1 MCLVGSTKCFARFIY
16 ATPRSK
22 QLFEAK
28 TKTEYPEQN
37 PPMCFSTNNIM
48 FWVSRLQF
56 IIPTPI
62 SCWFLGCGAAGP
74 ETMLLSVLYA
84 HTFHENC
91 FSNKFY
97 PSPRTQRHI
106 SYWAARRLSGSSVD
120 DGTRFSNRFPFRSQ
134 FELIRYDT
142 IRYDPIGSLFV
153 CLFRHNARIVSL
165 TDGGWGWGL
174 LVPGHIDGMRSPPQ
188 APRVLWSF
196 SQRVWDRKFV
206 YHGVCCVSVAREC
219 ACD

>member
-62 SCWFLGCGAAGP
+62 SCWFLRRGAAGRRRCCCQFCMRILFMKIVFQINFTP
-74 ETMLLSVLYA
+74 AHAHSAIYLTEQPDDCRDRPWMMARDFRIDFRFDLS
-84 HTFHENC
+84 
-91 FSNKFY
+91 SNW
-97 PSPRTQRHI
+97 SDT
-106 SYWAARRLSGSSVD
+106 
-120 DGTRFSNRFPFRSQ
+120 
-134 FELIRYDT
+134 IRYDT
-142 IRYDPIGSLFV
+142 IRSDLCLFV
-153 CLFRHNARIVSL
+153 YLDI
-165 TDGGWGWGL
+165 
-174 LVPGHIDGMRSPPQ
+174 MR
-188 APRVLWSF
+188 
-196 SQRVWDRKFV
+196 
-206 YHGVCCVSVAREC
+206 E
-219 ACD
+219 